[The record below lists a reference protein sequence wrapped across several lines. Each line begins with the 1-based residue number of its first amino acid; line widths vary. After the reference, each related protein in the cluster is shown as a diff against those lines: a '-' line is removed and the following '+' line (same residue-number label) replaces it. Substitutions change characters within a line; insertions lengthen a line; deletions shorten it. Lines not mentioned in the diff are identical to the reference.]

1 MTMMEKDLFGPIKEY
16 FESFGYTCDGEVKD
30 IDLYM
35 EKDGASVAVELK
47 KSLDFKAVRQAAL
60 RQKVTD
66 TVFIAIF
73 RPSNMRAHAFR
84 DSLYLLK
91 RLGIGLITL
100 APRTGVIEI
109 VNEPVVSELS
119 LYLRRNGA
127 QKKELAA
134 EFRRRRIKT
143 TIGGVTHTQVLTGY
157 RQEALLVLHGLKCLG
172 GECKASDLRR
182 ETGIERARQIV
193 YDNHYGWFERA
204 GHGIYRIT
212 DAGYDAL
219 SAYADVLGEL
229 LKT

>member
-1 MTMMEKDLFGPIKEY
+1 MMEKDLFGPIKEY

-66 TVFIAIF
+66 TVFIGIF
-73 RPSNMRAHAFR
+73 RPSNMRARAFR

-109 VNEPVVSELS
+109 VNEPAVSELS
-119 LYLRRNGA
+119 LYMRRNGA

-134 EFRRRRIKT
+134 EFQRRRIKT
-143 TIGGVTHTQVLTGY
+143 TVGGVTHTQVLTGY
-157 RQEALLVLHGLKCLG
+157 RQEALLVLHGLGCLG
-172 GECKASDLRR
+172 GESTGAALRK
-182 ETGIERARQIV
+182 ETGIERARQIL

-204 GHGIYRIT
+204 GHGVYRIT
-212 DAGYDAL
+212 EEGREAL
-219 SAYADVLGEL
+219 TAYADVLGEIL
-229 LKT
+229 RT